1 MSSNSKS
8 WLSYVPLVL
17 TLVVLQTMLT
27 PRQMLNQVRMMTSWK
42 PFWHT
47 NTCLASN
54 CAAPLG
60 R

>member
-1 MSSNSKS
+1 MSSSSKS

-47 NTCLASN
+47 NTCLAAN